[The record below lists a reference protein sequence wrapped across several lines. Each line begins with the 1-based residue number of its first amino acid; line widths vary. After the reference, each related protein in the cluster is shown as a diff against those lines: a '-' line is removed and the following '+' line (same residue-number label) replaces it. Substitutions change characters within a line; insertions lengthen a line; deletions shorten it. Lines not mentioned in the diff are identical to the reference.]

1 SSGSFP
7 FNFKSM
13 PTFFSTGGSPV
24 ATSPER
30 IPPPYRGEFGCGT
43 PGWACAR
50 RQKAESRRQK
60 TTHRQTKRLGFLLTA
75 FCILLL
81 LPHFQLLQRFFLRL
95 LNGHAIALTILIGW
109 SILQHV
115 VPLFA
120 QNLNFP
126 QRTFG
131 RGRPVGY
138 FIRLPAALFLS
149 ALRGFLQFPSE
160 ARRALQMWL
169 GRQPILFTQRHGRAR
184 RLDGPSREHP
194 KDSPD
199 QKEREDHQN
208 SQRNDELGNRRHVHV
223 AHFVR
228 HINVLDVRSVRRFG
242 GVMFL
247 RH

>member
-1 SSGSFP
+1 KRRRAEAARSTSDRCQLSSAP
-7 FNFKSM
+7 AAA
-13 PTFFSTGGSPV
+13 PSPHRPS
-24 ATSPER
+24 A
-30 IPPPYRGEFGCGT
+30 
-43 PGWACAR
+43 
-50 RQKAESRRQK
+50 SRRRTGASSAAALRAGRVPEGRRRK

-160 ARRALQMWL
+160 ARRALQTRL
-169 GRQPILFTQRHGRAR
+169 G
-184 RLDGPSREHP
+184 
-194 KDSPD
+194 
-199 QKEREDHQN
+199 
-208 SQRNDELGNRRHVHV
+208 
-223 AHFVR
+223 
-228 HINVLDVRSVRRFG
+228 
-242 GVMFL
+242 
-247 RH
+247 